1 MTSIKTVSYTHLD
14 VYKRQIPDKVISE
27 LSDRLGE
34 LDEMNRLVFQI
45 FSETGMRAK
54 EVAFLE
60 ADCLETAR
68 YEGAVKLKYIPYKI
82 LKARRR
88 NGIGEHHT
96 VYISA
101 ELAEKIKKQIAS
113 SEEFRRKHDLPYIF
127 LHQNEGYKAVSYTHL
142 DVYKRQPS
150 FHVQKDTFRR
160 LWPGSETPYY
170 AGILCPELRLL

>member
-1 MTSIKTVSYTHLD
+1 
-14 VYKRQIPDKVISE
+14 
-27 LSDRLGE
+27 
-34 LDEMNRLVFQI
+34 MNRLVFQI
-45 FSETGMRAK
+45 FSETGMWAK

-127 LHQNEGYKAVSYTHL
+127 LHQNKGYKVSMLNVAYFIKKINDLICKHGICDDGGELWNFTSRQCRKTLVVNMIENGATTMELVYQLGHL
-142 DVYKRQPS
+142 NQSTVMQ
-150 FHVQKDTFRR
+150 
-160 LWPGSETPYY
+160 YY
-170 AGILCPELRLL
+170 AEIK